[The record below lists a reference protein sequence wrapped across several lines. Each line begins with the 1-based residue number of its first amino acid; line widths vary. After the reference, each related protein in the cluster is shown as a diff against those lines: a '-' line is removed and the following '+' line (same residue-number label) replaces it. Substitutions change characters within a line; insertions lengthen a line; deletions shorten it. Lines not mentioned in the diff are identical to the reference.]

1 MSLATYRFVVLGSL
15 FSSFM
20 VGLHMPALHE
30 IVEHGADA
38 HWDVLAATSAL
49 IVLTIAGAWALLRRH

>member
-20 VGLHMPALHE
+20 VGLHLPALHD
-30 IVEHGADA
+30 ILEHGGET
-38 HWDVLAATSAL
+38 HWGVVTATSVL
-49 IVLTIAGAWALLRRH
+49 IALTIAGGWALLRRH